1 MVSFLRHQEQDWRLI
16 VYEALYSALMMSSR
30 FILLV
35 SGLVAAKQSKT
46 KLEKVPSSK
55 WTKQLFN

>member
-16 VYEALYSALMMSSR
+16 VYEALMMSSR

-35 SGLVAAKQSKT
+35 SGLVAAK
-46 KLEKVPSSK
+46 
-55 WTKQLFN
+55 

>member
-1 MVSFLRHQEQDWRLI
+1 
-16 VYEALYSALMMSSR
+16 MSSR

-46 KLEKVPSSK
+46 KLEKDTVLK
-55 WTKQLFN
+55 MDQATI